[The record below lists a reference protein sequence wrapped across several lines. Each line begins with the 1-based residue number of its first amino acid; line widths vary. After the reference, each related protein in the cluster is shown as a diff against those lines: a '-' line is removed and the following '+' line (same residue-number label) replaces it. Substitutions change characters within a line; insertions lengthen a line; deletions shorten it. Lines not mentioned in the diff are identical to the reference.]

1 MSKES
6 TAAEPDELTA
16 QPAPVTRGTVP
27 ARAGPHRPCRAHR
40 TLTTVLVLIVL
51 GYLGAA
57 CSSGPTSPGVAGSG
71 SASPTAATSTAA
83 TSTAGQTSGNQSGF
97 MTKLFAYTD
106 CMRQH
111 GIADFP
117 DPTPGP
123 GGQGG
128 GFSVSARSGSD
139 LDPNDPRYQ
148 AANRVCQARL
158 PFGGSPPPPT
168 AKQLA
173 EEVKFAACIRQHG
186 FPGFPDPNN
195 QGVFVLNNFD
205 LSSNRFQS
213 ARQICR
219 SIANFTG
226 PMPVNATNSGPAAPA
241 PH

>member
-1 MSKES
+1 MSKEGIS
-6 TAAEPDELTA
+6 TAVAPDEPTA
-16 QPAPVTRGTVP
+16 QPAPVTPGTVLAP
-27 ARAGPHRPCRAHR
+27 PGPHRPCWSYR
-40 TLTTVLVLIVL
+40 TVTAALVLIVL
-51 GYLGAA
+51 GYLGAV
-57 CSSGPTSPGVAGSG
+57 CSSGPRSPGVAGPS
-71 SASPTAATSTAA
+71 SASPTTATSV
-83 TSTAGQTSGNQSGF
+83 AGQTTGNQSGF
-97 MTKLFAYTD
+97 MAKLLAYTD

-128 GFSVSARSGSD
+128 GFSVSAQSGSD
-139 LDPNDPRYQ
+139 LDPNNPRYQ

-213 ARQICR
+213 ARQTCR
-219 SIANFTG
+219 SIANFIG
-226 PMPVNATNSGPAAPA
+226 PMAVNATNSGPAAPA